1 MINTTEMSDTKRQLA
16 QTGLIIFLWF
26 KSGSWPIIM
35 LKKDLGIS
43 AFLERS
49 VFISV
54 IFAYFFPV
62 VKNINSI

>member
-35 LKKDLGIS
+35 LKKT
-43 AFLERS
+43 LEYLLFRTQCIY
-49 VFISV
+49 FC
-54 IFAYFFPV
+54 IFAIFFLC
-62 VKNINSI
+62 KKH